1 MSSWLLLSSGLGL
14 LCAMEV
20 SAHADAVEDEKRPGM
35 GRPSTLGSG
44 PGSEQSEDQA
54 AAPEAAA
61 DGANDEDE
69 DDEPKYKFDFHGFL
83 RIPAQVGIEGG
94 KLHSPPHT
102 PDFNYTDWTYTNN
115 MGGPWTELWFSYG
128 DKTVSANVVLEAY
141 NISEASYKD
150 LQAQLGI
157 AQSFITLNFPTL
169 LGDRGGLS
177 ANIGAFVGRYGMAGQ
192 YDAGQYD
199 TYLFGA
205 THTAGETIALTYRL
219 TDHLTIDFEHGVG
232 AKLEIPTFVENAPDL
247 PYLPYPGDVQQGSTF
262 LHHAHVSFT
271 WDGKL
276 TLGLHD
282 MIAFTKDSEAAD
294 APDGSIHTFGAELKL
309 WESRFGSGYLGWAH
323 LIAKD
328 PLRVAGALET
338 VHSFEGWEIRDNFF
352 SKDDNSDATGNGNID
367 TVLFEYN
374 FSLATLLWYPQEFWG
389 QSNDLIF
396 SVFGMYNHVSSD
408 DPAFA
413 GVADDQRGKAGSQ
426 KLKLGG
432 SVTYNFKPWLG
443 FQGRYDLVQPNMS
456 DNTQSFQVLSPS
468 LIFSSRF
475 ASNEQVILQYSHYI
489 NNGNVHGGYPYQL
502 LAPDKDCIRIAAVMW
517 W

>member
-1 MSSWLLLSSGLGL
+1 MSTWRLACGL
-14 LCAMEV
+14 AFV
-20 SAHADAVEDEKRPGM
+20 SVLWALETSAFANPGDEKRPWG
-35 GRPSTLGSG
+35 GGVKG
-44 PGSEQSEDQA
+44 VSEGEPAEAPTASAEAPAEEED
-54 AAPEAAA
+54 
-61 DGANDEDE
+61 DEDE
-69 DDEPKYKFDFHGFL
+69 DEPHYKLDFHGFL
-83 RIPAQVGIEGG
+83 RIPAEAGIEGG
-94 KLHSPPHT
+94 RLHSPPHT
-102 PDFNYTDWTYTNN
+102 ADFSYTDWTYTNN

-141 NISEASYKD
+141 DVTEASYKN

-157 AQSFITLNFPTL
+157 AQSFVTLNFPTL

-177 ANIGAFVGRYGMAGQ
+177 ANVGAFVGRYGMAGR

-205 THTAGETIALTYRL
+205 THTAGETIALSYRL
-219 TDHLTIDFEHGVG
+219 TDKLTLDVEHGVG
-232 AKLEIPTFVENAPDL
+232 AKLDIPTLVPGLPDV

-282 MIAFTKDSEAAD
+282 MIAFTKDSELND
-294 APDGSIHTFGAELKL
+294 MPDGSIHTFGAELKL
-309 WESRFGSGYLGWAH
+309 WESKFGGGYLGWAH
-323 LIAKD
+323 LIAKN
-328 PLRVAGALET
+328 PLRVAGAIET
-338 VHSFEGWEIRDNFF
+338 IHSFEGWMLRDNYFAADED
-352 SKDDNSDATGNGNID
+352 SEATGNGHID

-374 FSLATLLWYPQEFWG
+374 FSLATLLWYPEEFWG
-389 QSNDLIF
+389 QSNDLLF
-396 SVFGMYNHVSSD
+396 SVFAMYNHVGSD

-413 GVADDQRGKAGSQ
+413 GVPDDARKKAGEN
-426 KLKLGG
+426 KVKWGA

-443 FQGRYDLVQPNMS
+443 FQARYDLVQPNLS

-468 LIFSSRF
+468 IIFSSRF
-475 ASNEQVILQYSHYI
+475 ASNEQLILQYSHYL
-489 NNGNVHGGYPYQL
+489 NGDNVHGNYPFDKL
-502 LAPDKDCIRIAAVMW
+502 DPDKDCFRIAAVMW